1 MSLRV
6 DFLWFNF
13 SRDFISCL
21 GWEGE
26 SIEYAKC
33 RVGSWG
39 LLAASGLPLPST
51 WCLIFLNSSQ
61 VLEGELAS
69 LLLHLLLYALM
80 FDLSLFFFFKV
91 IHPSV
96 FTFWLYMEFL
106 FLILSCFILE
116 RGLRGEKGH
125 IDSENPPK
133 IFIQM
138 FNVSLGIGLKSKNI
152 DGKWKS
158 YQRQLDSVLKVNIK
172 ERIPDN
178 LSVKWDWRRG
188 EKYHLQSTL

>member
-1 MSLRV
+1 
-6 DFLWFNF
+6 
-13 SRDFISCL
+13 
-21 GWEGE
+21 
-26 SIEYAKC
+26 
-33 RVGSWG
+33 
-39 LLAASGLPLPST
+39 
-51 WCLIFLNSSQ
+51 
-61 VLEGELAS
+61 
-69 LLLHLLLYALM
+69 
-80 FDLSLFFFFKV
+80 
-91 IHPSV
+91 
-96 FTFWLYMEFL
+96 MEFL

-138 FNVSLGIGLKSKNI
+138 FNISLGIGLKSKNI

-178 LSVKWDWRRG
+178 PSVKWDWRRG